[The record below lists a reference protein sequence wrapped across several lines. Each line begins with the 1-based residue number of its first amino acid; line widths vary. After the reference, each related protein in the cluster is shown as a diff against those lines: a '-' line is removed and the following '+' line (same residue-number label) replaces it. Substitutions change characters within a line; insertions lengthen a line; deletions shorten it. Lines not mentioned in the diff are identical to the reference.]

1 MDLNI
6 ILISNGPG
14 EMSTWVKPLMAM
26 LRKALPAARV
36 VIALV
41 PCPHSSGQEKAYSER
56 LHGAYTL
63 TPEDTLHYLLTG
75 QLPKG
80 LALAKTGV
88 ILQLGGDLLFGVSFK
103 WRTGYPLTV
112 YTEHL
117 VQWKRQVSRFY
128 FKHRK
133 DYEAHQKRLRPGQ
146 GVYVGDLMRDAV
158 KVQALPLEIRQK
170 LKLRDQAPVVALLP
184 GSKPLKV
191 LYTTAFFMKLVDE
204 ISLLMPQVQFI
215 LLQSPFTPLT
225 QLRNAVQ
232 DPKYIQVLKGSSAK
246 IVHHSAGTALVTP
259 QGNQVQIIEPSANYA
274 AMQVADLSLTLPG
287 TNTAELAALGCP
299 MMVLLPLQQP
309 ELLPLDGILQQLGRI
324 PWLGKRL
331 KRRLVLSHLKKIPYL
346 ALPNQKAQRMIVPEY
361 RGELYVEALATE
373 AVKLL
378 EDPLQRREMRQ
389 ALRQTM
395 PEDRSAS
402 LVCLDLIALLEN
414 HSAEFARYYRAEA
427 QESIF

>member
-1 MDLNI
+1 MDLNLVI
-6 ILISNGPG
+6 ISNGPG
-14 EMSTWVKPLMAM
+14 EMSTWVKPLITT
-26 LRKALPAARV
+26 LRRAIPSVRI

-80 LALAKTGV
+80 LALAKTGA
-88 ILQLGGDLLFGVSFK
+88 ILQLGGDTLFGVSFK
-103 WRTGYPLTV
+103 WRTGYPLAV
-112 YTEHL
+112 YTEQL

-128 FKHRK
+128 FKNAK
-133 DYEAHQKRLRPGQ
+133 DLEQHQKRLRPGQ
-146 GVYVGDLMRDAV
+146 GVFVGDLMRDAV
-158 KVQALPLEIRQK
+158 KVSALPPEIRKK
-170 LKLRDQAPVVALLP
+170 LKLREQAPVIALLP

-204 ISLLMPQVQFI
+204 ISLLMPQSQFL

-225 QLRNAVQ
+225 QIRTAVKESQ
-232 DPKYIQVLKGSSAK
+232 YVNVLNGSPAK
-246 IVHHSAGTALVTP
+246 VVHHSAGTALVTP
-259 QGNQVQIIEPSANYA
+259 QGNQVQIIDPHSNYA

-287 TNTAELAALGCP
+287 TNTAELATLGTP
-299 MMVLLPLQQP
+299 MMVLLPLQKP
-309 ELLPLDGILQQLGRI
+309 ELLPLDGMLQYLGRI
-324 PWLGKRL
+324 PWIGKAL
-331 KRRLVLSHLKKIPYL
+331 KKQLVLKHLEKIPFL

-361 RGELYVEALATE
+361 RGELQVEALAQD

-378 EDPLQRREMRQ
+378 EDPMARREMRQ
-389 ALRQTM
+389 ALRETM
-395 PEDRSAS
+395 PADRSAN
-402 LVCLDLIALLEN
+402 LICLDLIALLKQ
-414 HSAEFARYYRAEA
+414 HSPAFAHHYDNLA